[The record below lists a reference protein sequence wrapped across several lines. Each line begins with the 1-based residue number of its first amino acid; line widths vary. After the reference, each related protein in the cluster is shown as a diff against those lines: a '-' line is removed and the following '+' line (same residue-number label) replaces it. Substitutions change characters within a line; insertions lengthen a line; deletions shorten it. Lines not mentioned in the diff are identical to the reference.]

1 LHFVYKKGLR
11 ERRNCK
17 KLRKMNLAERV
28 LPIFEAHKNEEEIEI
43 EIRLGKHNGSL
54 FDTNVGKDT
63 WKRVLAG
70 LKKYDGWESVKTTT
84 ADVYYNDANNV
95 RITCDEESGEQ
106 TMIQKISV
114 IKEDFKRDPLDVRF
128 CVAREIPTSG
138 EYEMDRKRS
147 KTRHSFVRKNLSI
160 DMTISSGDNV
170 DMDSEEEAMYQIEME
185 IVKPS
190 DVDSIYKFQ
199 NILQKIDDLCKL
211 IPQ

>member
-1 LHFVYKKGLR
+1 
-11 ERRNCK
+11 
-17 KLRKMNLAERV
+17 MNLTERV
-28 LPIFEAHKNEEEIEI
+28 LPIFEAHKGEGDIEI

-63 WKRVLAG
+63 WKRVLKG

-211 IPQ
+211 ISS

>member
-1 LHFVYKKGLR
+1 
-11 ERRNCK
+11 
-17 KLRKMNLAERV
+17 MNLTERV
-28 LPIFEAHKNEEEIEI
+28 LPIFEAHKNEEDIEI

-138 EYEMDRKRS
+138 GYDMDRKRS

>member
-1 LHFVYKKGLR
+1 
-11 ERRNCK
+11 
-17 KLRKMNLAERV
+17 MNLTERV

-63 WKRVLAG
+63 WKRVLGG

-211 IPQ
+211 ISS